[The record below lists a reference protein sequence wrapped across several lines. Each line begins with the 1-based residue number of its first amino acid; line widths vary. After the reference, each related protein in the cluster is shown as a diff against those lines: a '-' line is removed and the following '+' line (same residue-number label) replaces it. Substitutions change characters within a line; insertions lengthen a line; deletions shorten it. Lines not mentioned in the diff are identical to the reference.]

1 MGKDKPLKKY
11 GKSMEK
17 VCYIYVVSMSYV
29 YYIGILYIDISLA
42 ENS

>member
-1 MGKDKPLKKY
+1 MDMGKDKPLKKY

-29 YYIGILYIDISLA
+29 YYIGIL
-42 ENS
+42 